1 MRLFCGNNLYWVKGS
16 ETVLWHCSP
25 ISQLTITI
33 LGKGEIFV
41 IWDYFRALEF
51 HVPIEKTL
59 EKGISEDWGLFYA
72 TEIACPI
79 WQYFG
84 ESDISVFETILCH
97 WNCMDLRVGCW
108 NPMCKMTVRWSRE
121 FWSEMTLLFFQ
132 ASPWAAGKY
141 EGRWGLPQKCMN
153 DHRQCFQ
160 WKRST
165 QPVLCREPC
174 DFFLL
179 ILPACWFWLVV
190 PM

>member
-1 MRLFCGNNLYWVKGS
+1 MAIIYIGERDFRGS

-108 NPMCKMTVRWSRE
+108 NPMCKMTVRWREWYQCIWDYFMPLKLHGFESR
-121 FWSEMTLLFFQ
+121 LLESHVQNDCALELRVLIWNDTAF
-132 ASPWAAGKY
+132 
-141 EGRWGLPQKCMN
+141 LPSFPMG
-153 DHRQCFQ
+153 
-160 WKRST
+160 
-165 QPVLCREPC
+165 
-174 DFFLL
+174 
-179 ILPACWFWLVV
+179 CW
-190 PM
+190 